1 MKILSS
7 TDSNDLYTDDD
18 YLSQTDETL
27 LEVSKSTSSKIASDN
42 PSLEVLNSKDGH
54 QKNKKRTQQPSDSNG
69 ETDETY
75 DTAQQNLSKSHKS
88 ANMAISVPNTP
99 NFDESIDNEEF
110 EEERDRTN
118 SGYDWT
124 YDNPNVYVNPEEGWY
139 SKGGI

>member
-1 MKILSS
+1 MKIPSS
-7 TDSNDLYTDDD
+7 SDSSDLHTDDD

-27 LEVSKSTSSKIASDN
+27 LEVSKSRSLKIASDN
-42 PSLEVLNSKDGH
+42 LSLEVLNSKDGH
-54 QKNKKRTQQPSDSNG
+54 QKNKKRTQRPSDSNG

-88 ANMAISVPNTP
+88 ANMAIPVPNIP
-99 NFDESIDNEEF
+99 NFYESIDNEEF

-124 YDNPNVYVNPEEGWY
+124 HDNPNVYVNPEEGWY